1 MSCVGM
7 MLRVAYDEDLVSGV
21 LVRVHPAQRPPT
33 NSYAAG
39 GPMPIASS
47 ADTVLSIL
55 LLAIL
60 VLGYVVLWAI
70 WHFFFRARDHE
81 HRGDDRR

>member
-1 MSCVGM
+1 
-7 MLRVAYDEDLVSGV
+7 
-21 LVRVHPAQRPPT
+21 
-33 NSYAAG
+33 
-39 GPMPIASS
+39 MPIASS

-55 LLAIL
+55 LLVIL

-70 WHFFFRARDHE
+70 WHFFFRARDLK